1 MADLSTDTAGIHSP
15 NPFWIASGPP
25 GNSYRQVRRAFEL
38 GWGGVV
44 WKTIGA
50 PVIDTAMRYGG
61 HDVYGRKLV
70 GLNNIELISDRPIEQ
85 NLAELTRI
93 KQEFPDRAVVA
104 SLMVETE
111 REAWHEIVQRT
122 EQTGVDGF
130 ELNFGC
136 PHGMSERNMGA
147 AVGQVP
153 EYVEM
158 ITSWVKEVATIPVL
172 VKLTP
177 NITNI
182 EASAI
187 AAKRGGA
194 DGLSAINTINSI
206 IGCDLDTWEIRPSV
220 NGKGSHGGY
229 AGPAVKPIALHMV
242 SSIAHNPDAALP
254 ISGIG
259 GAHTWRDA
267 VEFMLLGA
275 STVQVCT
282 AIMHHGFRIIGDLND
297 GLSNYLDGR
306 GLNSVRELI
315 GGSVQRVARF
325 DQFDLN
331 YRVAADVDPLACI
344 GCGKCIEVC
353 HDNQVDCIDW
363 VDPDVTIGRVAT
375 VDKEECIGCDLCSI
389 VCPVAGC
396 ITMVEQP
403 REHAP
408 LTWGELTEKIG
419 APGVCA
425 STSPVTWDEFPTKVD
440 ELVHSHGLR
449 PAKEEPRFTGG
460 VTRRG

>member
-1 MADLSTDTAGIHSP
+1 MADLATNTAGIHSP

-25 GNSYRQVRRAFEL
+25 GNSLRQVRFAFEA

-61 HDVYGRKLV
+61 LDVYGTKLV
-70 GLNNIELISDRPIEQ
+70 GLNNIELISDRPLET
-85 NLAELTRI
+85 NLTELAQI
-93 KQEFPDRAVVA
+93 KEEFPDRAVVA

-111 REAWHEIVQRT
+111 REAWHEIVKRT
-122 EQTGVDGF
+122 EQTGCDGF

-182 EASAI
+182 EASAL
-187 AAKRGGA
+187 AAKAGGA
-194 DGLSAINTINSI
+194 DGVSAINTINSI
-206 IGCDLDTWEIRPSV
+206 IGLDLDTWEVRPSV
-220 NGKGSHGGY
+220 KGKGSHGGY

-242 SSIAHNPDAALP
+242 SSIAHNPELAGLP

-259 GAHTWRDA
+259 GVGTWRDA
-267 VEFMLLGA
+267 AEFMLLGS

-282 AIMHHGFRIIGDLND
+282 AIMHHGFRIIDDLNA
-297 GLSNYLDGR
+297 GLSNYLDER
-306 GLNSVRELI
+306 GLASVTELI
-315 GGSVQRVARF
+315 GGSVPRISNFA
-325 DQFDLN
+325 DFDLN
-331 YRVAADVDPLACI
+331 YTVVSSINEDACI

-353 HDNQVDCIDW
+353 RDNEVDCIEWADG
-363 VDPDVTIGRVAT
+363 TTNLTRVAR
-375 VDKEECIGCDLCSI
+375 VDESTCIGCDLCSI
-389 VCPVAGC
+389 VCPVDGC
-396 ITMVEQP
+396 ISMVEKLND
-403 REHAP
+403 RAP
-408 LTWGELTEKIG
+408 MSWSELTTEIG
-419 APGVCA
+419 NPGVCV
-425 STSPVTWDEFPTKVD
+425 STSDLTWDDFPEKIAGK
-440 ELVHSHGLR
+440 VHSHGL
-449 PAKEEPRFTGG
+449 
-460 VTRRG
+460 V